1 MTELSHSARDAHN
14 RADPSPSGPLEP
26 PGISCLLGDAVAMA
40 KDKSVNRTLQY
51 QQTLMYGRYTQELGV
66 YAKEE
71 AARLRDGGGLRRN
84 ASVRGRTADVL
95 EYQKDPC
102 AKCQLCASRCQKFL
116 ILRVGEDWIFLIL
129 LGLLMALVSWVMDY
143 AIAFCQEAQKWMY
156 AGLDSNLLLQYLAW
170 VTYPVVLITFSAGFT
185 QILAPQAVGSGIP
198 EMKTILRGVVLK
210 EYLTFKTFV
219 AKVIGLTCALG
230 SGMPLG
236 KEGPFVH
243 VASLCAALL
252 SKFMAAL
259 FGGIFMEEPFEGSK
273 NELRNTEMLS
283 AACAVGVGCCFA
295 APIGGVLFSIEVTS
309 TFFAVRNYWRGFFA
323 ATFSAFIFR
332 VLAVWN
338 KDEETITALFKT
350 RFRLDF
356 PFDLQELPAFA
367 VLGIACGFGGALF
380 VYLNRLIVECMRKQK
395 TINKFLL
402 RNPSLPVRRLVYPAL
417 VTLLVSTLTFPPGFG
432 QFMAGQ
438 LTQHESLVALFDN
451 RTWCRQG
458 VAEEFD
464 YISHHQAWRHPQVNV
479 FVTLFLFIVM
489 KFWMSAVATT
499 MPVPCG
505 AFMPV
510 FLIGAAFG
518 RLVGEVMAA
527 MFPDGIHAD
536 GSVYPIVPGGY
547 AVVGAAA
554 LSGAVTHTVSTAV
567 IVFELTGQIS
577 HILPVMIAVILANA
591 VAQALQPSLYDSI
604 IRIKKLPYLPELGM
618 GHHEKYNIRV
628 EDIMVRDVRYITL
641 TSSYRELQ
649 EMLLTSQLKTLALVE
664 SRGEEEPDLGT
675 DAPVRGRGGS
685 GVLPVP
691 DSMILLGSIERL
703 QLQSLLGQ
711 QLGLQRRLE
720 QLQALAHNNGTQD
733 LLPGPPGPPGDSS
746 PSSPSDSPAG
756 AHARQ
761 AVRFLISTEESSSF
775 SPAASNV
782 QLPLK
787 SALKT
792 TETPNSSQTLSCADP
807 DKELL
812 EVRHWKSPA
821 PPIAPHKAAGKR
833 VRISVADSAEV
844 EDCMSPSEVSEWE
857 EQQLD
862 EQVDFKN
869 CKIDPAPF
877 QLVEQTSLHKTHTI
891 FSLLGLDHAYVT
903 SMGRLVGVV
912 SLKEL
917 RKAIE
922 GSVTVTGVKVRPP
935 LASFRDC
942 GNSTTVS
949 EVTELHKL
957 CIRHRGLS
965 LPRGPNRPEAKDA
978 PDVSY
983 KEIPVSIT
991 DPSDLEQESRRAGG
1005 TSLESVFQESPSLTE
1020 DQSEFTYDCSPSHT
1034 EESELA
1040 CDYDPLTH
1048 PPEPDAAEQEERE
1061 GPATK
1066 TDLSGPEEGGGP
1078 AHAEGTAAAFRDSS
1092 L

>member
-1 MTELSHSARDAHN
+1 
-14 RADPSPSGPLEP
+14 
-26 PGISCLLGDAVAMA
+26 MA
-40 KDKSVNRTLQY
+40 KDKAENRTLQY

-71 AARLRDGGGLRRN
+71 AARLRDGGGPRRG
-84 ASVRGRTADVL
+84 ASVRGRAAQLL
-95 EYQKDPC
+95 EYEKDPC

-116 ILRVGEDWIFLIL
+116 ISRVGEDWIFLIL

-156 AGLDSNLLLQYLAW
+156 SGLDSNMLLQYIAW

-185 QILAPQAVGSGIP
+185 QILSPQAVGSGIP

-252 SKFMAAL
+252 SKFMVAL
-259 FGGIFMEEPFEGSK
+259 FGGTYM
-273 NELRNTEMLS
+273 NEMRNTEMLS

-332 VLAVWN
+332 VLAVLN
-338 KDEETITALFKT
+338 QEEETITALFKT

-367 VLGIACGFGGALF
+367 ILGIACGFGGALF

-402 RNPSLPVRRLVYPAL
+402 RKRLVYPAL
-417 VTLLVSTLTFPPGFG
+417 VTLLISTLTFPPGFG

-451 RTWCRQG
+451 RTWCRHG
-458 VAEEFD
+458 VAEEFE
-464 YISHHQAWRHPQVNV
+464 YIGHSHGWKHPHVNV
-479 FVTLFLFIVM
+479 FITLILFIIM

-518 RLVGEVMAA
+518 RLVGEVMAT

-536 GSVYPIVPGGY
+536 GRVYPIVPGGY

-591 VAQALQPSLYDSI
+591 VAQSLQPSLYDSI

-628 EDIMVRDVRYITL
+628 EDIMVREVRYITL
-641 TSSYRELQ
+641 SSSYRGLQ
-649 EMLLTSQLKTLALVE
+649 EVLLTSQLKTLALVE
-664 SRGEEEPDLGT
+664 SQE
-675 DAPVRGRGGS
+675 
-685 GVLPVP
+685 
-691 DSMILLGSIERL
+691 SMILLGSIERI
-703 QLQSLLGQ
+703 QLQSLLSI
-711 QLGLQRRLE
+711 QLGRQRRLDHLS
-720 QLQALAHNNGTQD
+720 QLAQDNGTQHH
-733 LLPGPPGPPGDSS
+733 LGSDST
-746 PSSPSDSPAG
+746 PSSPCIDPH
-756 AHARQ
+756 AHITNAAATAAATTTTTTTTAAITSSSSGTIIAPTDANACQ
-761 AVRFLISTEESSSF
+761 GVRFLVRAQQISTEESSSF
-775 SPAASNV
+775 SPAVTSA

-787 SALKT
+787 SAMKAVSAISD
-792 TETPNSSQTLSCADP
+792 TETPNSSQTVSCADH
-807 DKELL
+807 ETESL
-812 EVRHWKSPA
+812 EGLARPT
-821 PPIAPHKAAGKR
+821 PPTGRKPKLKR
-833 VRISVADSAEV
+833 VRISMADATEV
-844 EDCMSPSEVSEWE
+844 DDDMSTTEIAEWE

-862 EQVDFKN
+862 DPVDFKN

-877 QLVEQTSLHKTHTI
+877 QLVERTSLHKTHTI

-903 SMGRLVGVV
+903 STGRLVGVV

-935 LASFRDC
+935 LASFRDS
-942 GNSTTVS
+942 GNSTSVS
-949 EVTELHKL
+949 EITDLHKL
-957 CIRHRGLS
+957 WVRHRGHS
-965 LPRGPNRPEAKDA
+965 LPREPTPPEAEDQLDL
-978 PDVSY
+978 PY
-983 KEIPVSIT
+983 EEIPVDFSDQSNLQFESSQGDVT
-991 DPSDLEQESRRAGG
+991 SPPSELV
-1005 TSLESVFQESPSLTE
+1005 LQESPSFTE
-1020 DQSEFTYDCSPSHT
+1020 DQSEFTFECSPSHT

-1040 CDYDPLTH
+1040 CDYEPPSET
-1048 PPEPDAAEQEERE
+1048 PEPDQSETPKDERSPSPPNMVRVEKSESDGHDTSSPAADQSE
-1061 GPATK
+1061 
-1066 TDLSGPEEGGGP
+1066 
-1078 AHAEGTAAAFRDSS
+1078 
-1092 L
+1092 

>member
-1 MTELSHSARDAHN
+1 TLAKTAATASIAQTQSLYMIDSLFLRLSCS
-14 RADPSPSGPLEP
+14 
-26 PGISCLLGDAVAMA
+26 
-40 KDKSVNRTLQY
+40 Q
-51 QQTLMYGRYTQELGV
+51 MYGRYTQELGV

-71 AARLRDGGGLRRN
+71 AARLRDGGVRDGGGVRRN
-84 ASVRGRTADVL
+84 TSVRSRAADLL
-95 EYQKDPC
+95 EYEKDPC

-116 ILRVGEDWIFLIL
+116 ISRVGEDWIFLIL

-156 AGLDSNLLLQYLAW
+156 GGLDSNMLLQYIAW

-259 FGGIFMEEPFEGSK
+259 FGGIYM

-338 KDEETITALFKT
+338 QEEETITALFKT

-367 VLGIACGFGGALF
+367 ILGIACGFGGALF

-402 RNPSLPVRRLVYPAL
+402 RKRLVYPAL

-464 YISHHQAWRHPQVNV
+464 YISHHHAWKHPQVNV
-479 FVTLFLFIVM
+479 FITLILFIIM

-518 RLVGEVMAA
+518 RLVGEIMAT

-591 VAQALQPSLYDSI
+591 VAQSLQPSLYDSI

-628 EDIMVRDVRYITL
+628 EDIMVRDVRFITL
-641 TSSYRELQ
+641 NSTYRDLQ
-649 EMLLTSQLKTLALVE
+649 EMLLTGQLKTLALVE
-664 SRGEEEPDLGT
+664 SRGNI
-675 DAPVRGRGGS
+675 VRIYS
-685 GVLPVP
+685 
-691 DSMILLGSIERL
+691 
-703 QLQSLLGQ
+703 SLF
-711 QLGLQRRLE
+711 
-720 QLQALAHNNGTQD
+720 
-733 LLPGPPGPPGDSS
+733 
-746 PSSPSDSPAG
+746 PAG
-756 AHARQ
+756 
-761 AVRFLISTEESSSF
+761 
-775 SPAASNV
+775 
-782 QLPLK
+782 
-787 SALKT
+787 
-792 TETPNSSQTLSCADP
+792 
-807 DKELL
+807 
-812 EVRHWKSPA
+812 PA
-821 PPIAPHKAAGKR
+821 PPEKRKPKPKR
-833 VRISVADSAEV
+833 VRISMAVRLSIA
-844 EDCMSPSEVSEWE
+844 EWE

-862 EQVDFKN
+862 EPVDFKN

-935 LASFRDC
+935 LASFRDS
-942 GNSTTVS
+942 GNTTSVS

-965 LPRGPNRPEAKDA
+965 LPREPNP
-978 PDVSY
+978 PDV
-983 KEIPVSIT
+983 
-991 DPSDLEQESRRAGG
+991 
-1005 TSLESVFQESPSLTE
+1005 E
-1020 DQSEFTYDCSPSHT
+1020 DQVGHCQNDDGRHT
-1034 EESELA
+1034 EILNRCSENL
-1040 CDYDPLTH
+1040 
-1048 PPEPDAAEQEERE
+1048 
-1061 GPATK
+1061 
-1066 TDLSGPEEGGGP
+1066 
-1078 AHAEGTAAAFRDSS
+1078 
-1092 L
+1092 

>member
-1 MTELSHSARDAHN
+1 
-14 RADPSPSGPLEP
+14 
-26 PGISCLLGDAVAMA
+26 MA
-40 KDKSVNRTLQY
+40 KDKAENRTLQY

-71 AARLRDGGGLRRN
+71 AARLRDGGGLRRG
-84 ASVRGRTADVL
+84 ASVRGRAAELL
-95 EYQKDPC
+95 EYEKDPC

-116 ILRVGEDWIFLIL
+116 ISRVGEDWIFLIL

-156 AGLDSNLLLQYLAW
+156 SGLDSNMLLQYIAW

-185 QILAPQAVGSGIP
+185 QILSPQAVGSGIP

-252 SKFMAAL
+252 SKFMVAL
-259 FGGIFMEEPFEGSK
+259 FGGTYM
-273 NELRNTEMLS
+273 NEMRNTEMLS

-338 KDEETITALFKT
+338 QEEETITALFKT

-402 RNPSLPVRRLVYPAL
+402 RKRLVYPAL
-417 VTLLVSTLTFPPGFG
+417 VTLLISTLTFPPGFG

-451 RTWCRQG
+451 RTWCRHG
-458 VAEEFD
+458 VAEEFE
-464 YISHHQAWRHPQVNV
+464 YIGHSHGWKHPHVNV
-479 FVTLFLFIVM
+479 FITLILFIIM

-591 VAQALQPSLYDSI
+591 VAQSLQPSLYDSI

-649 EMLLTSQLKTLALVE
+649 EVLLSSQLKTLALVE
-664 SRGEEEPDLGT
+664 SRE
-675 DAPVRGRGGS
+675 
-685 GVLPVP
+685 
-691 DSMILLGSIERL
+691 SMILLGSIERS
-703 QLQSLLGQ
+703 QLQSLLSV
-711 QLGLQRRLE
+711 QLGRQRRLAH
-720 QLQALAHNNGTQD
+720 LSLLAQDNGTQHHHHHH
-733 LLPGPPGPPGDSS
+733 LSSLGSDST
-746 PSSPSDSPAG
+746 PSSPRMDPH
-756 AHARQ
+756 AHITHANAATTTTTTTAAITSSSSGTIIAPTDVNACQ
-761 AVRFLISTEESSSF
+761 GVRFLISTEESSSF
-775 SPAASNV
+775 SPAVTSA

-792 TETPNSSQTLSCADP
+792 VSAISDPETPNSMFTNSCVLYRCVPP
-807 DKELL
+807 DN
-812 EVRHWKSPA
+812 WKGLA
-821 PPIAPHKAAGKR
+821 RLTPPTKLKR
-833 VRISVADSAEV
+833 VRISMADATEV
-844 EDCMSPSEVSEWE
+844 DDDMTTTEIAEWE

-862 EQVDFKN
+862 EPVDFKN

-877 QLVEQTSLHKTHTI
+877 QLVERTSLHKTHTI

-903 SMGRLVGVV
+903 STGRLVGVV

-935 LASFRDC
+935 LASFRDS
-942 GNSTTVS
+942 GNSTSVS
-949 EVTELHKL
+949 EVTDLHKL
-957 CIRHRGLS
+957 WVRHRGHS
-965 LPRGPNRPEAKDA
+965 LPREPTPPEAEDQL
-978 PDVSY
+978 DLSY
-983 KEIPVSIT
+983 EEIPVDFSDQSNLQFETSQGDIT
-991 DPSDLEQESRRAGG
+991 TP
-1005 TSLESVFQESPSLTE
+1005 TSELVLQESPSFTE
-1020 DQSEFTYDCSPSHT
+1020 DQSEFTFECSPSHT
-1034 EESELA
+1034 DESELA
-1040 CDYDPLTH
+1040 CDYEPPSET
-1048 PPEPDAAEQEERE
+1048 PEPDQSETPEDERSPSPPNTDRVDQLESGGHDTRSPAADQSE
-1061 GPATK
+1061 
-1066 TDLSGPEEGGGP
+1066 
-1078 AHAEGTAAAFRDSS
+1078 
-1092 L
+1092 